1 MRLNIIL
8 IFCILLT
15 SEKYIKN
22 GVYNILSN
30 DFYLYYYKRKIYISD
45 EFHTNSFF
53 RLKKINVTFNYT
65 IFNIEDIEKKM
76 KLGISNENSLI
87 FSKNINDKQLWYF
100 KKIEK
105 NEFIIRNIN
114 NCYLIINYKD
124 ILCENVPELEAAKFK
139 LIKIYNEISE
149 KSKFINNRILLNEP
163 IDILIKYIDLR
174 DPHLIRNGIHQ
185 IPKDY
190 DNEELRYSLRSILIN
205 IPWIRKIFI
214 LMPNKKVR
222 FLKDY
227 NLINEKIVYVKDK
240 DLLGYD
246 SSNSN
251 AFQFRYW
258 KMKKFGIS
266 NNIIIMDD
274 DCFINKKLE
283 KSDFFYV
290 KNGKVYPLIIT
301 SNFMKINKK
310 YIQEKCETYKKRVE
324 NNKEE
329 QGGDDFFYSKFLT
342 YSFLLNSL
350 NISDNQNI
358 FIPGFTH
365 NAIPINLNDAKEI
378 YKLTNESKYKY
389 NTLDCLYRISG
400 YIQFQTFIL
409 AYTFIKYNRKVNN
422 IPNNFIQ
429 LNNSISA
436 NYQTALFCINKG
448 PGVFNFLNFY
458 KSRLTMEYL
467 FPIPSK
473 YEILDYSILNISF
486 NISHT
491 MHEEIKQYEKQM
503 KRLKDFNFFKFN
515 FLFIFINFMIFFKLY
530 YTNRK

>member
-1 MRLNIIL
+1 
-8 IFCILLT
+8 
-15 SEKYIKN
+15 
-22 GVYNILSN
+22 
-30 DFYLYYYKRKIYISD
+30 
-45 EFHTNSFF
+45 
-53 RLKKINVTFNYT
+53 
-65 IFNIEDIEKKM
+65 
-76 KLGISNENSLI
+76 
-87 FSKNINDKQLWYF
+87 
-100 KKIEK
+100 
-105 NEFIIRNIN
+105 
-114 NCYLIINYKD
+114 
-124 ILCENVPELEAAKFK
+124 
-139 LIKIYNEISE
+139 
-149 KSKFINNRILLNEP
+149 
-163 IDILIKYIDLR
+163 
-174 DPHLIRNGIHQ
+174 
-185 IPKDY
+185 
-190 DNEELRYSLRSILIN
+190 
-205 IPWIRKIFI
+205 
-214 LMPNKKVR
+214 MPNKKVR

-266 NNIIIMDD
+266 DNIIIMDD

-378 YKLTNESKYKY
+378 YQLTNESKYKY

-409 AYTFIKYNRKVNN
+409 AYTFIKYNRKVNKN
-422 IPNNFIQ
+422 IFVFILIFMTIQ
-429 LNNSISA
+429 YIISD
-436 NYQTALFCINKG
+436 
-448 PGVFNFLNFY
+448 
-458 KSRLTMEYL
+458 E
-467 FPIPSK
+467 
-473 YEILDYSILNISF
+473 
-486 NISHT
+486 
-491 MHEEIKQYEKQM
+491 
-503 KRLKDFNFFKFN
+503 
-515 FLFIFINFMIFFKLY
+515 
-530 YTNRK
+530 